1 MYLESRTKIIIQRH
15 HSQKY
20 WLLKK
25 YLLWLSCLRFLLM
38 KCYDFYFSFT
48 FFKRQHV
55 CRTYSEDE
63 ICIPLPG
70 QASSAPGGKVS
81 RLCLRGKI
89 SALQQG
95 PAVLRDSVWGK
106 RRLGQV
112 TKCSGRQAAWL
123 WFQMQGRRLSLAP
136 GLDPRQTVQSSR
148 ERRVPGALLLELSG
162 V

>member
-1 MYLESRTKIIIQRH
+1 MRKVPPLTGCTAECFRCSVARCVLGTSH
-15 HSQKY
+15 CFPST
-20 WLLKK
+20 L
-25 YLLWLSCLRFLLM
+25 
-38 KCYDFYFSFT
+38 T

-63 ICIPLPG
+63 SASCSLVKQALPLGG
-70 QASSAPGGKVS
+70 QQA
-81 RLCLRGKI
+81 LLQGKI

-136 GLDPRQTVQSSR
+136 GLDPCQTVQSSR
-148 ERRVPGALLLELSG
+148 ERRVPGALLLNSVVFRDSEWLQ
-162 V
+162 